1 MRRIDAAAVGTGS
14 ADRQAEDRTAATSV
28 AARPGAAAGRSRVP
42 RGEPKIDFTEIS
54 DRATRCQVE
63 ALRKFSPLFHLIDRG
78 VGKRH
83 EFAQLRAT
91 DNGFGFNDFNGHG
104 GKHDQPRR

>member
-14 ADRQAEDRTAATSV
+14 ADRQAKDRTAATSV

-63 ALRKFSPLFHLIDRG
+63 ALRKFSPLFHPIDRG

-83 EFAQLRAT
+83 AFAQLRET
-91 DNGFGFNDFNGHG
+91 DNGFGFNDFNRHG